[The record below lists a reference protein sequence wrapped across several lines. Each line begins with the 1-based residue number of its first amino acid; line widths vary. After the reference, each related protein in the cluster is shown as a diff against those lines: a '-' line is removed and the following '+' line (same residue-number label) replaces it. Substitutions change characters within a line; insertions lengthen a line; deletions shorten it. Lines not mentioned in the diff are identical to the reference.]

1 MRIEVSDEKNN
12 APILPAIVLFGL
24 IFVNLGPLNF
34 FPKKYPPMSEE
45 IQINKIVKI
54 IIFKL

>member
-1 MRIEVSDEKNN
+1 MVKKIEPNE
-12 APILPAIVLFGL
+12 PIIVLFGL

-54 IIFKL
+54 IVFKL